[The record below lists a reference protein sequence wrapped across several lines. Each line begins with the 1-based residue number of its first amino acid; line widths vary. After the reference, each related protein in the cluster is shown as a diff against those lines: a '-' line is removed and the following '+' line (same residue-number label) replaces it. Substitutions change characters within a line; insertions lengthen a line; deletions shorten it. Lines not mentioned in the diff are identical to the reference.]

1 MDRSDGDGV
10 TIVSWK
16 CRFRWLGEQG
26 MTKLGFDEKTGRY
39 LEKSTFGMY
48 DVMQTNIERS
58 IDEKDEDDSWLD
70 EI

>member
-1 MDRSDGDGV
+1 
-10 TIVSWK
+10 
-16 CRFRWLGEQG
+16 